1 MIVGH
6 PEPEDGRIVDCI
18 MGGENPWS
26 SSTPFQFPSFGIPLD
41 LRAISVLARGKQVT
55 GSVTVE
61 LDQTI
66 GKDEIAVTVAARH
79 HDWDMLTGTT
89 VCLMEKEEGELG
101 VGVF

>member
-1 MIVGH
+1 M
-6 PEPEDGRIVDCI
+6 
-18 MGGENPWS
+18 
-26 SSTPFQFPSFGIPLD
+26 
-41 LRAISVLARGKQVT
+41 LARGKQVT

-101 VGVF
+101 VGVFVSRRFPTMFSFSSPTKRLQTA